1 MMEKTEFV
9 TKDNV
14 HEATN
19 LEKIKSLMANAER
32 LGDDEV
38 VKRCNARLLELSN
51 TIIKFP
57 EIDYNY
63 WEKKHPFYDNKRL
76 EKGDTVSVGLLHA
89 EKGGLIKKQDYQ
101 YAKTLVDTIENKI
114 NLIDLK
120 QCGHEELLTIFD
132 LIQGWGGKQCRQTY
146 NPRKKKLPK
155 GLADPEG
162 LTKGSFEIIKPKRLA
177 DPRQFADDYLEI
189 IKLLIDVSGQENLTK
204 NTVKKLEMS
213 LINFDNVALGFG
225 SKHFFFW
232 SLFKKQPNIL
242 YIYDT
247 RMEAITKI
255 LNGKKMNY
263 YSYLMLLND
272 IEKSLKLD
280 AGVAERGLFSFSNN
294 FFSNNL
300 SPKFIQKS
308 DDKKDIQIAKT
319 LISNI

>member
-19 LEKIKSLMANAER
+19 LEKIRSLMANAER
-32 LGDDEV
+32 LGEDEV

-63 WEKKHPFYDNKRL
+63 WEKKHPFYDNKKL
-76 EKGDTVSVGLLHA
+76 EKGDTVSVGLTHA
-89 EKGGLIKKQDYQ
+89 AKGGLIKKQDYQ

-272 IEKSLKLD
+272 I
-280 AGVAERGLFSFSNN
+280 
-294 FFSNNL
+294 
-300 SPKFIQKS
+300 
-308 DDKKDIQIAKT
+308 
-319 LISNI
+319 

>member
-38 VKRCNARLLELSN
+38 VKKCNARLLELSN

-63 WEKKHPFYDNKRL
+63 WEKKHPFYDNKKL
-76 EKGDTVSVGLLHA
+76 EKVDTVSVGLTHA
-89 EKGGLIKKQDYQ
+89 AKGGLIKKQDYQ

-189 IKLLIDVSGQENLTK
+189 IKFLIDVSGQEYLTED
-204 NTVKKLEMS
+204 TVKELEKS
-213 LINFDNVALGFG
+213 LRNLNNVGIGFG

-232 SLFKKQPNIL
+232 SWFRKKQNIF
-242 YIYDT
+242 YIYDI
-247 RMEAITKI
+247 RMVAITKI
-255 LNGKKMNY
+255 LNGKKMSY
-263 YSYLMLLND
+263 YSYLMFLNN
-272 IEKSLKLD
+272 IEQSLKLD
-280 AGVAERGLFSFSNN
+280 TGVAERGLFSFSHN
-294 FFSNNL
+294 FFSNDDPPIFKNL
-300 SPKFIQKS
+300 S
-308 DDKKDIQIAKT
+308 DTKKDIQVAKAFVKN
-319 LISNI
+319 L

>member
-19 LEKIKSLMANAER
+19 LEKIRSLMANAKR
-32 LGDDEV
+32 LGEDEV

-63 WEKKHPFYDNKRL
+63 WEKKHPFYDNKKL
-76 EKGDTVSVGLLHA
+76 EKDDTVSVGLIHA
-89 EKGGLIKKQDYQ
+89 EKGGLIKKEDYQ

-132 LIQGWGGKQCRQTY
+132 LIQGWGGKQGRHTY
-146 NPRKKKLPK
+146 NEKKLPK
-155 GLADPEG
+155 RLTDPKE
-162 LTKGSFEIIKPKRLA
+162 
-177 DPRQFADDYLEI
+177 FADDYLEI
-189 IKLLIDVSGQENLTK
+189 IKFLIDVSGQEYLTED
-204 NTVKKLEMS
+204 TVKELEKS
-213 LINFDNVALGFG
+213 LRNLNNVGISFG

-232 SLFKKQPNIL
+232 SWFRKKQNIF

-247 RMEAITKI
+247 RMVAITKI
-255 LNGKKMNY
+255 LNGKKMSY
-263 YSYLMLLND
+263 YSYLMFLNN
-272 IEKSLKLD
+272 IEQSLKLD
-280 AGVAERGLFSFSNN
+280 TGVAERGLFSFSHN
-294 FFSNNL
+294 FFSNDL
-300 SPKFIQKS
+300 SPKFVNLS
-308 DDKKDIQIAKT
+308 DTQKDIQIAKAFVD
-319 LISNI
+319 II